1 MLASVDGISVYCGLV
16 GFFAWMDGNAG
27 TRAQDGCR
35 VACLFLPPA
44 DEPLSQWPLGST
56 LFFLRLE
63 VMGPIRDTREV
74 DLRVG
79 AHYQGN
85 CTSYLTQTSLK
96 HNFPQFV

>member
-44 DEPLSQWPLGST
+44 EELLSQWPLGYT
-56 LFFLRLE
+56 LPWLFFLSLE
-63 VMGPIRDTREV
+63 VMGPIRNTREV
-74 DLRVG
+74 GLTVG
-79 AHYQGN
+79 AHYEGN
-85 CTSYLTQTSLK
+85 
-96 HNFPQFV
+96 